1 LVKECGVSID
11 EAALHE
17 SAFKVENTLR
27 EMDKNLITDD
37 IIPNT
42 SRGVKAIKN
51 SIGDSSIINSDSD
64 VLSLSPDKKIK
75 FEDRDRSRANNYE
88 IKDTTVNNQDLS
100 KSKNINDKTS
110 PSIKNNNY
118 DQTIP
123 SEQDVI
129 HGSHQ
134 KNNHK

>member
-1 LVKECGVSID
+1 VTID

-88 IKDTTVNNQDLS
+88 IKDTTEFNNQDLF
-100 KSKNINDKTS
+100 KSKNNNDKTS

-129 HGSHQ
+129 QGSHQ
-134 KNNHK
+134 KNNK

>member
-1 LVKECGVSID
+1 
-11 EAALHE
+11 
-17 SAFKVENTLR
+17 
-27 EMDKNLITDD
+27 MDKNLITDD

-100 KSKNINDKTS
+100 KSKNNNDKTS